1 MMKTGESSL
10 FPLLYDYLKTYLPKQ
25 RNVSHNTI
33 LSYRKA
39 LEELLDYVKEREQ
52 IPLGSLS
59 FEHLT
64 ADVIFSFLEHLELE
78 KGCSISTRNARFAAI
93 RAFMDYA
100 ADHDITLIANLN
112 KLWKVPVDTPGNPPT
127 VDYKSFSEINEVLQ
141 QPDSIPPKG
150 LRGRFM
156 IMVLYDTVARG
167 REVLN

>member
-78 KGCSISTRNARFAAI
+78 
-93 RAFMDYA
+93 
-100 ADHDITLIANLN
+100 
-112 KLWKVPVDTPGNPPT
+112 
-127 VDYKSFSEINEVLQ
+127 
-141 QPDSIPPKG
+141 
-150 LRGRFM
+150 
-156 IMVLYDTVARG
+156 
-167 REVLN
+167 